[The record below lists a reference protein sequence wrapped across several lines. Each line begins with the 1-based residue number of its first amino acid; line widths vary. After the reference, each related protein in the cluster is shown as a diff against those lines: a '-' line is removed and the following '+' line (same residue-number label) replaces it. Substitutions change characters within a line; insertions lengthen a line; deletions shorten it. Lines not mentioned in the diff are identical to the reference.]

1 MSGNVFHRAKVS
13 AVAAIALCGL
23 LAPAKSYAQTDQ
35 TMVLVCS
42 NEYPGHEIFTLDLTA
57 KTVSEEEITPN
68 PGGSPDPV
76 DWTFQGT
83 INEITDSEIVMVI
96 TANQVQ
102 ISLNRYTGNMS
113 WQFLNAAEEA
123 AALRVHA
130 ATGASCHKQQ
140 KQF

>member
-1 MSGNVFHRAKVS
+1 MSGNVSHCAKVS
-13 AVAAIALCGL
+13 AVAAVALCAL

-35 TMVLVCS
+35 TIVMVCS
-42 NEYPGHEIFTLDLTA
+42 NPDYGPGQTIYTINLAA
-57 KTVSEEEITPN
+57 KTVSKESITPN

-83 INEITDSEIVMVI
+83 INEVTDTEIVMTV
-96 TANQVQ
+96 NQVR
-102 ISLNRYTGNMS
+102 ISLNRYTGNMN
-113 WQFLNAAEEA
+113 WQYLDATEA
-123 AALRVHA
+123 ASAARVHA